1 MPWNLPQYFPL
12 QYSQILSKC
21 IEDKEKPDTRLPRDI
36 FFLLIVLK
44 VRFSR
49 KMGSAEFF
57 YFFPHRKKMWKEN
70 KICHNSAVGKF
81 TWQTD
86 VANELIFFHN
96 KLWVETTNHRH
107 PYTRFEIWKKNF
119 SAKLC
124 ITQEIRTR
132 MFWDYEHG
140 RVWPF

>member
-49 KMGSAEFF
+49 KMGSTEFF
-57 YFFPHRKKMWKEN
+57 YFFPHRKKCEKKTKFAIIAQLASLRDKRMW
-70 KICHNSAVGKF
+70 
-81 TWQTD
+81 
-86 VANELIFFHN
+86 
-96 KLWVETTNHRH
+96 
-107 PYTRFEIWKKNF
+107 
-119 SAKLC
+119 
-124 ITQEIRTR
+124 R
-132 MFWDYEHG
+132 MN
-140 RVWPF
+140 